1 MTVHGLRHG
10 AATYALAAGIDRK
23 IVQERLGHSTDRLT
37 SDTYTSVLDELQRK
51 AAEAVVSM
59 IPRAGRRPGGL
70 PTDTQRSSSP
80 GAQATGEA

>member
-37 SDTYTSVLDELQRK
+37 SDTYTSVLDELQTLTCGLQVGSGPQ
-51 AAEAVVSM
+51 AE
-59 IPRAGRRPGGL
+59 
-70 PTDTQRSSSP
+70 
-80 GAQATGEA
+80 